1 MIFFNY
7 FKNQNFTFYI
17 ITFFVINLI
26 IVVLGIV
33 LSFIYLCIKNIECNV
48 LNSYELKKNNKN
60 EKKTFKQ

>member
-17 ITFFVINLI
+17 ITFFIFNLI

-33 LSFIYLCIKNIECNV
+33 LSFIYLCIKDIEYNV

-60 EKKTFKQ
+60 EKKKNI

>member
-17 ITFFVINLI
+17 ITFFVFNLI

-33 LSFIYLCIKNIECNV
+33 LSFIYICIKNIECNV
-48 LNSYELKKNNKN
+48 LNSYELKKNNENETKKN
-60 EKKTFKQ
+60 I